1 MTFFIVHTSLKFLM
15 SSRRVKS
22 VKSVKSA
29 SKKADDKSKKSQAT
43 SSQKSKL
50 KVTAEFDNST
60 NLDETYDEES
70 DEESESQPDETPQKK
85 EPPLSQLHNLL
96 NKWMKKKEKALQDLE
111 KIDDKIQEYRIRIS
125 KANKSYYFA

>member
-1 MTFFIVHTSLKFLM
+1 M
-15 SSRRVKS
+15 SSKS
-22 VKSVKSA
+22 VKSVN
-29 SKKADDKSKKSQAT
+29 KKADDKSKKSKQS
-43 SSQKSKL
+43 SSQKYKL
-50 KVTAEFDNST
+50 KVTAELDNST

-85 EPPLSQLHNLL
+85 ELPLSQLHNLL

-125 KANKSYYFA
+125 KATK